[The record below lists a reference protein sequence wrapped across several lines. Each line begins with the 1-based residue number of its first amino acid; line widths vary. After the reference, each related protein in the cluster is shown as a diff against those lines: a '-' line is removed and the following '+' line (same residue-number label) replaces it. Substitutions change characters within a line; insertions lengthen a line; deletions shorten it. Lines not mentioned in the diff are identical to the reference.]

1 MVWSIVI
8 SLSLSILINIILFS
22 INILIL
28 ILGFWTHQV
37 ILKLLYAFT
46 DLMLG
51 CKWIIIVVICLDKLS
66 TDVKVPSNWV
76 KINSTKKTIRYHPPE
91 VLAALDKLSLAKEEL
106 GVVSRA
112 AWNSFLRDFGK
123 HYVEFQACVQA
134 LAALDCLHSLAI
146 LSRNKVCSH
155 RTFQVPTDIWEEI

>member
-1 MVWSIVI
+1 M
-8 SLSLSILINIILFS
+8 
-22 INILIL
+22 
-28 ILGFWTHQV
+28 
-37 ILKLLYAFT
+37 
-46 DLMLG
+46 
-51 CKWIIIVVICLDKLS
+51 ICLDKLS

-106 GVVSRA
+106 GVVSLA

-134 LAALDCLHSLAI
+134 LAALDCLHSFSTKSRAGIKQWLTNTSVSR
-146 LSRNKVCSH
+146 LSTPLWSSKSH
-155 RTFQVPTDIWEEI
+155 TAGDSRCTVASGSAAGKPVVVAMFKSNV